1 MGKFL
6 DTLLG
11 KSDQS
16 ITHSPSSVKD
26 SRLHKS
32 DDSYVCYCTELEQ
45 ALSSLE
51 TCLLTSSNP
60 EGIAMQALRT
70 ACTFYG
76 GDWAGILEVDL
87 DFDIWAPVWWY
98 NSYIPDRTTQ
108 LILEFESLDFM
119 PRWIEAMQHGK
130 NIVIPDVDIIKDQ
143 NPKEYAVYKRLLA
156 QFLSCRSQRASW
168 SSEIHL
174 VILRGP
180 VCSAHLPMCCNVL
193 WLSRK

>member
-70 ACTFYG
+70 ACTFY
-76 GDWAGILEVDL
+76 AARVKIVQ
-87 DFDIWAPVWWY
+87 VKM
-98 NSYIPDRTTQ
+98 R
-108 LILEFESLDFM
+108 EFPISN
-119 PRWIEAMQHGK
+119 R
-130 NIVIPDVDIIKDQ
+130 
-143 NPKEYAVYKRLLA
+143 
-156 QFLSCRSQRASW
+156 
-168 SSEIHL
+168 
-174 VILRGP
+174 
-180 VCSAHLPMCCNVL
+180 
-193 WLSRK
+193 

>member
-60 EGIAMQALRT
+60 EGIATKRICGRYRRGWMR
-70 ACTFYG
+70 YG
-76 GDWAGILEVDL
+76 
-87 DFDIWAPVWWY
+87 
-98 NSYIPDRTTQ
+98 SYKDASYQ
-108 LILEFESLDFM
+108 VNAESG
-119 PRWIEAMQHGK
+119 H
-130 NIVIPDVDIIKDQ
+130 
-143 NPKEYAVYKRLLA
+143 
-156 QFLSCRSQRASW
+156 
-168 SSEIHL
+168 
-174 VILRGP
+174 
-180 VCSAHLPMCCNVL
+180 
-193 WLSRK
+193 

>member
-51 TCLLTSSNP
+51 TC
-60 EGIAMQALRT
+60 
-70 ACTFYG
+70 
-76 GDWAGILEVDL
+76 
-87 DFDIWAPVWWY
+87 
-98 NSYIPDRTTQ
+98 
-108 LILEFESLDFM
+108 
-119 PRWIEAMQHGK
+119 
-130 NIVIPDVDIIKDQ
+130 
-143 NPKEYAVYKRLLA
+143 
-156 QFLSCRSQRASW
+156 
-168 SSEIHL
+168 
-174 VILRGP
+174 
-180 VCSAHLPMCCNVL
+180 
-193 WLSRK
+193 

>member
-87 DFDIWAPVWWY
+87 DFDIWAPVPRYWA
-98 NSYIPDRTTQ
+98 PLPTLT
-108 LILEFESLDFM
+108 FSL
-119 PRWIEAMQHGK
+119 
-130 NIVIPDVDIIKDQ
+130 
-143 NPKEYAVYKRLLA
+143 
-156 QFLSCRSQRASW
+156 
-168 SSEIHL
+168 
-174 VILRGP
+174 
-180 VCSAHLPMCCNVL
+180 
-193 WLSRK
+193 

>member
-1 MGKFL
+1 MNSARLLRTCTAALRCFYLSQRRKHIGKFL

-130 NIVIPDVDIIKDQ
+130 NIVIP
-143 NPKEYAVYKRLLA
+143 
-156 QFLSCRSQRASW
+156 
-168 SSEIHL
+168 
-174 VILRGP
+174 
-180 VCSAHLPMCCNVL
+180 M
-193 WLSRK
+193 